1 MRAKPK
7 IISIIPARGGSKG
20 VPRKNVRLLTGKPLI
35 AYSIEASLNSN
46 LIDRTIVST
55 EDAEIAEIAK
65 KYGAEVIERPAGLA
79 TDTAKTE
86 LVMQH
91 VIKVLEKQGY
101 SPDLIVL
108 LQPTSPLREKDDID
122 NAIKTLLKAKA
133 DSLVSVYDFF
143 PYFLWE
149 KKGKFAKPTNYNPK
163 KRPRRQDKKVYR
175 ENGSIFITKRDIL
188 VKENCRLGGKITM
201 YIMPEENSFD
211 IDTEFDFWLVEQI
224 IKNKKERF
232 IK

>member
-1 MRAKPK
+1 MKHRPK

-20 VPRKNVRLLTGKPLI
+20 VPRKNIKLLAGKPLI
-35 AYSIEASLNSN
+35 AYTIEASLKSN

-55 EDAEIAEIAK
+55 EDAEIAAIAK
-65 KYGAEVIERPAGLA
+65 KYSAEVIEEPAELTA
-79 TDTAKTE
+79 DTAKME
-86 LVMQH
+86 PVLQH
-91 VIKVLEKQGY
+91 VVRTLEKKGY

-122 NAIKTLLKAKA
+122 NALNTLLKAKA

-149 KKGKFAKPTNYNPK
+149 KKGDMAIPTNYDPK
-163 KRPRRQDKKVYR
+163 HRPLKQEKKLYR
-175 ENGSIFITKRDIL
+175 ENGSIYVTKRGIL
-188 VKENCRLGGKITM
+188 MNKNSRLGGKIAL

-211 IDTEFDFWLVEQI
+211 VDTEFDFWLVEQI
-224 IKNKKERF
+224 IKRKNL
-232 IK
+232 